1 MLADLR
7 DAWRGLR
14 RNPFATTLA
23 VFTLALG
30 VGVNT
35 AVFSMLTS
43 TLIEPLPYR
52 DADRLLS
59 LEEENGAVTGRV
71 SAWVAAEWMRQCP
84 SIASIGLFTDGQ
96 LVMTGDGDP
105 EVFRGLRVNAAFFDT
120 LGVTPF
126 LGRVFTLDDDRTNA
140 NVVVLS
146 YELWSTRFA
155 ADPAVIGRSY
165 TLNDTPY
172 RIIGVLGEDFQ
183 PLRMSNAAELPRI
196 YAPAGLYLT
205 APEACRGDCIALR
218 AVARLAPGAT
228 LNGARGELAAA
239 LHRMQAE
246 HPREFDPDPRVL
258 VERLQDHITA
268 SLRPA
273 LWIGLGAAACV
284 LLIACANLA
293 NLQLARA
300 SARRGEFAVR
310 GALGA
315 GSARIGRLMILES
328 LLTAIGGCLAGV
340 FIGRMSVTALVSLAP
355 RELPRLSEVA
365 LNGRVLLIAIAAGI
379 AAAAVAG
386 AAPAWQAGR
395 TDINDALK
403 RHADRRAG
411 GSSFRAALVLAQVA
425 LAFVLVSATGL
436 LVRSVRAL
444 VAVDA
449 GFNADRVLTMTP
461 VFFGRS
467 GMTASAMLGAK
478 QQTIDAVA
486 ALPGVTAAGMVNDVP
501 LSHVTPIPCEV
512 EGVST
517 NGGSPPSANVFWV
530 AGEYFAALRI
540 PLRAGRLL
548 RRQDSAVAP
557 VAVVSQTFA
566 NKRFDRGN
574 TVGRRIRL
582 GGGPWLTIVGIVGDV
597 RNVALDAPAD
607 EAVYQPLALNPF
619 HYVRLIVRTS
629 GDPASLEA
637 PVRRAIKRID
647 PLVPVFHVQPMG
659 DYLAASV
666 AQRRFALTLMM
677 TFGGLA
683 LLLAAIGLYG
693 LLSYAVVQRLPEL
706 GIRAALGATAGD
718 LIYLILGNGMALVGL
733 GLLGGIGLGV
743 LVLRELGSLL
753 YGVTPFDLTTFG
765 AATAV
770 TATVGII
777 ASLIP
782 AQRAARVDP
791 ITIMRS

>member
-1 MLADLR
+1 MPADVR

-14 RNPFATTLA
+14 RNPLATILA

-43 TLIEPLPYR
+43 TLIDPLPYH

-59 LEEENGAVTGRV
+59 LEEENGAVTGRL
-71 SAWVAAEWMRQCP
+71 SALVATEWMRQCP

-120 LGVTPF
+120 LGVAP
-126 LGRVFTLDDDRTNA
+126 LRGRVFTLDDDRTNA

-146 YELWSTRFA
+146 HDLWTTRFG
-155 ADPAVIGRSY
+155 ADPAVIGRTY
-165 TLNDTPY
+165 TLNDEPY

-183 PLRMSNAAELPRI
+183 PLRMSNAAEVPRI

-205 APEACRGDCIALR
+205 APEACRGDCVALR

-228 LNGARGELAAA
+228 INVARGELTAA

-246 HPREFDPDPRVL
+246 HPREFDPQPRVL

-284 LLIACANLA
+284 LLIACANVA
-293 NLQLARA
+293 TLQLARA

-315 GSARIGRLMILES
+315 GSARIGRLMIIES
-328 LLTAIGGCLAGV
+328 LLTAIAGCAAGV
-340 FIGRMSVTALVSLAP
+340 FIGHMSIIVLVSLAP

-365 LNGRVLLIAIAAGI
+365 LNGRVLLIAIVAGI

-386 AAPAWQAGR
+386 AAPAWQAAR

-411 GSSFRAALVLAQVA
+411 GSSFRAGLVLAQVA

-449 GFNADRVLTMTP
+449 GFSADHVLTMTP

-467 GMTASAMLGAK
+467 GISATAMLGAK

-501 LSHVTPIPCEV
+501 LSHVTPIPCEID
-512 EGVST
+512 GVPT
-517 NGGSPPSANVFWV
+517 RGGSPPSANAYWV
-530 AGEYFAALRI
+530 AGDYFTALRV
-540 PLRAGRLL
+540 PLRAGRVLS
-548 RRQDSAVAP
+548 RQDSAVAP
-557 VAVVSQTFA
+557 VAVVSQTLA
-566 NKRFDRGN
+566 NRRFDRGN
-574 TVGRRIRL
+574 AVGRRIRL
-582 GGGPWLTIVGIVGDV
+582 GDGPWLTIVGIVGDV
-597 RNVALDAPAD
+597 RNVAVDAPAD

-629 GDPASLEA
+629 VAPESLEA
-637 PVRRAIKRID
+637 PVRQAIKHVD
-647 PLVPVFHVQPMG
+647 PLVPVFHVQPMH
-659 DYLAASV
+659 DYVTASM
-666 AQRRFALTLMM
+666 AQRRFALTLVT

-693 LLSYAVVQRLPEL
+693 LLSHAVVQRLPEL
-706 GIRAALGATAGD
+706 GVRAAVGATAGD

-733 GLLGGIGLGV
+733 GLLGGIGLAIF
-743 LVLRELGSLL
+743 VLRALGSLL
-753 YGVTPFDLTTFG
+753 YGVTPFDLTTFS
-765 AATAV
+765 AATVVIAV
-770 TATVGII
+770 VGII
-777 ASLIP
+777 ASLVP

-791 ITIMRS
+791 VTILRS